1 MSKKTATLDELTKQY
16 NVLNE
21 RKIQAETQL
30 KEAEKRLLEMQTQ
43 AQKEFGTNDIAEL
56 QARLEQLE
64 AENETRRADY
74 QALLKGIQTD
84 LKNIESPAPTDD

>member
-74 QALLKGIQTD
+74 QALLEGIQTD